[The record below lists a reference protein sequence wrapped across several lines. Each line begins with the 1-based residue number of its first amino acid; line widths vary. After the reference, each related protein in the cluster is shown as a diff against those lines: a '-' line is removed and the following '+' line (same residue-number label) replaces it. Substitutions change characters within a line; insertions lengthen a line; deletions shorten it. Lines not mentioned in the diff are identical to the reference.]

1 MISLQTNVNSLVAQ
15 QNLSANSAFQSKTI
29 QQLTS
34 GYRINSSGDDA
45 AGLAVANKFRDATA
59 ELTQGVANGNDATA
73 QLQIMDGGMT
83 NIGQMLDR
91 LKTLAMQSASG
102 AFSGGDAGR
111 ITLNNEFQNTI
122 TEIDRQAQSIG
133 LNTGGTFAKSLS
145 IYLGAGS
152 GSQSAAN
159 SVVTVDLSKSTVDS
173 NSLGLTSNQAVNT
186 AAYDLSASSKTS
198 VAKIISDAS
207 NQADA
212 TTNASSAET
221 AVFVFSG
228 QGFAGATN
236 AVTVKADL
244 SGVTDTTSLVT
255 ALNNAIT
262 NQGNNTSSGATQNA
276 AFKAAGITASI
287 VTDSSGNQKLAFSS
301 ANAFSATSGDILANA
316 LMGNF
321 NVGGQTVSG
330 KTSTAATGQSVD
342 YTAAGTQDLGA
353 GLDLSTVANNIVLT
367 FTNGGTTSTGS
378 NTVTLAKN
386 YATAAAVAADI
397 QSQINVNA
405 DLKNAGLT
413 ASIVNNKLLIS
424 SREGAVT
431 IKETDGAAGSLKLP
445 GYATSAATA
454 TTTTSM
460 YATFNASGA
469 SQLGTTSGSAT
480 NATDLDFTSLGTVAA
495 TQNIT
500 ITGNDTNGKS
510 HSTTV
515 SLASSNTAAAN
526 AVDNLNIALQ
536 ATGDATLQ
544 KITAIV
550 SNDSG
555 SAKIN
560 FVSNLKSFSVEAANA
575 TTAGEGISA
584 VSTTGAAD
592 SQNVK
597 VSSVQ
602 VGSGGSVEISSQ
614 AGGQVAVT
622 AITAAVAALGT
633 AQAAIGKGQNAL
645 GYAINLANSQ
655 ITNNSAAESQI
666 RDTNVAQQA
675 ANLSKAQL
683 LSQAAIAAMAQANSA
698 PQAILSLLRG

>member
-1 MISLQTNVNSLVAQ
+1 MISLQTNVNSLVGQ
-15 QNLSANSAFQSKTI
+15 QNLSDNSAFQSKTI
-29 QQLTS
+29 QQLAS

-111 ITLNNEFQNTI
+111 VTLNNEFQNTI

-198 VAKIISDAS
+198 VANIISDAS
-207 NQADA
+207 NQADSTA
-212 TTNASSAET
+212 NASSAET
-221 AVFVFSG
+221 TVVVCSG
-228 QGFAGATN
+228 QCFAAATN
-236 AVTVKADL
+236 AVTVKAAL
-244 SGVTDTTSLVT
+244 SGLPATTSLVT

-301 ANAFSATSGDILANA
+301 ANAFSDTSGDILANA

-353 GLDLSTVANNIVLT
+353 GLDLSTAANNIVLT
-367 FTNGGTTSTGS
+367 FTN
-378 NTVTLAKN
+378 
-386 YATAAAVAADI
+386 
-397 QSQINVNA
+397 
-405 DLKNAGLT
+405 
-413 ASIVNNKLLIS
+413 
-424 SREGAVT
+424 
-431 IKETDGAAGSLKLP
+431 
-445 GYATSAATA
+445 
-454 TTTTSM
+454 
-460 YATFNASGA
+460 
-469 SQLGTTSGSAT
+469 
-480 NATDLDFTSLGTVAA
+480 
-495 TQNIT
+495 
-500 ITGNDTNGKS
+500 
-510 HSTTV
+510 
-515 SLASSNTAAAN
+515 
-526 AVDNLNIALQ
+526 
-536 ATGDATLQ
+536 
-544 KITAIV
+544 
-550 SNDSG
+550 
-555 SAKIN
+555 
-560 FVSNLKSFSVEAANA
+560 
-575 TTAGEGISA
+575 
-584 VSTTGAAD
+584 
-592 SQNVK
+592 
-597 VSSVQ
+597 
-602 VGSGGSVEISSQ
+602 
-614 AGGQVAVT
+614 
-622 AITAAVAALGT
+622 
-633 AQAAIGKGQNAL
+633 
-645 GYAINLANSQ
+645 
-655 ITNNSAAESQI
+655 
-666 RDTNVAQQA
+666 
-675 ANLSKAQL
+675 
-683 LSQAAIAAMAQANSA
+683 
-698 PQAILSLLRG
+698 